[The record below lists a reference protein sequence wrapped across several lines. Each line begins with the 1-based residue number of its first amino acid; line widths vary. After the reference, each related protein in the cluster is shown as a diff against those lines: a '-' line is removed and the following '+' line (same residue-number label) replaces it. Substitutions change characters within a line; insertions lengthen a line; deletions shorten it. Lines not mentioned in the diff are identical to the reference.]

1 MKTNPS
7 FRRTKIVSTLGPASS
22 SLATIRALLESG
34 VDAVRLNFSHGDHA
48 THHRMVA
55 LVRRASREV
64 GKPVPIIQDLQGPR
78 LRLGLIPGDSMNL
91 KKGSRLTVTSG
102 SSGRARGV
110 GAGTLSVSPAISFQG
125 MRRGH
130 RVLIGDGGVVLKITA
145 AKPREIG
152 CVVARGGSIRSRQ
165 GVNLPDGKAALPSLT
180 AKDVS
185 DLKFGLAEGVD
196 FVALS
201 FVRSA
206 ADIHALRR
214 HLDGTGIGVIAKIET
229 QEALCEI
236 DKILEATDVILVARG
251 DLASEVTISEVPI
264 VQKFLIE
271 QSNLQAK
278 PVITATQ
285 MLESM
290 MTNPQPTRAEASD
303 VANAVLD
310 GSDAVMLSGETAM
323 GKYPVETVRT
333 MRSIVTSAETAHA
346 QAWIRPKPTLEPAPH
361 IDETIAYLAASA
373 AHNLSAAAII
383 TFTIS
388 GSTALRVAK
397 FRPLVP
403 IVAVT
408 PSAQTMM
415 RLGLSYGTTCVRI
428 GKVRDTDTMIR
439 TAIEA
444 AHGRGI
450 VKKGDLVVVT
460 AGVPV
465 YRKGTTNLV
474 KLEVVP

>member
-1 MKTNPS
+1 MSSSRS

-22 SLATIRALLESG
+22 SARTIRALLEAG
-34 VDAVRLNFSHGDHA
+34 VDVVRLNFSHGDHA
-48 THHRMVA
+48 THHRVVG
-55 LVRRASREV
+55 LVRRASRQL
-64 GKPVPIIQDLQGPR
+64 GKPIPIIQDLQGPR
-78 LRLGLIPGDSMNL
+78 LRLGVLPHDIVL
-91 KKGSRLTVTSG
+91 KKGSRLTLTA
-102 SSGRARGV
+102 GRPGPNAI
-110 GAGTLSVSPAISFQG
+110 TISPAISFRG

-130 RVLIGDGGVVLKITA
+130 RVLIGDGGVVLKVSGA
-145 AKPREIG
+145 SGRDLS
-152 CVVARGGSIRSRQ
+152 CVVSRGGSIRSRQ

-185 DLKFGLAEGVD
+185 DLKFGLSEGVD
-196 FVALS
+196 FIALS

-206 ADIHALRR
+206 ADIHALRK
-214 HLDGTGIGVIAKIET
+214 HLEGTGVGIVAKIET
-229 QEALCEI
+229 QEALCDIEAII
-236 DKILEATDVILVARG
+236 DATDVILVARG
-251 DLASEVTISEVPI
+251 DLASEVSISEVPI

-271 QSNLQAK
+271 QSNLRAK

-290 MTNPQPTRAEASD
+290 INNPQPTRAEASD

-310 GSDAVMLSGETAM
+310 GSDAVMLSGETAV

-333 MRSIVTSAETAHA
+333 MRSIVTSAETAHD
-346 QAWIRPKPTLEPAPH
+346 QAWIRPRAQLEPAPH
-361 IDETIAYLAASA
+361 IDETIAFLASSA
-373 AHNLSAAAII
+373 AHTLNAAAII

-408 PSAQTMM
+408 PSAATMM
-415 RLGLSYGTTCVRI
+415 RLGLCYGTTCVQI
-428 GKVRDTDTMIR
+428 GKVSDTDTMIQ
-439 TAIEA
+439 TAIRA
-444 AHGRGI
+444 VHGQGL

-465 YRKGTTNLV
+465 YRKGKTNLV
-474 KLEVVP
+474 KLEVVA

>member
-1 MKTNPS
+1 MKTSPS

-22 SLATIRALLESG
+22 TPEIIRALLESG

-48 THHRMVA
+48 THHRMVG
-55 LVRRASREV
+55 LVRQASRQV
-64 GKPVPIIQDLQGPR
+64 GRPVPIIQDLQGPR
-78 LRLGLIPGDSMNL
+78 LRLGVLPQDSVVL
-91 KKGSRLTVTSG
+91 KKGSKIGVTVG
-102 SSGRARGV
+102 SPGQ
-110 GAGTLSVSPAISFQG
+110 GAISVSPAISFRG

-130 RVLIGDGGVVLKITA
+130 RILIGDGGVVLKITA
-145 AKPREIG
+145 VSPRELA

-180 AKDVS
+180 AKDVA
-185 DLKFGLAEGVD
+185 DLKFGLREGVD

-206 ADIHALRR
+206 ADILALRK
-214 HLDGTGIGVIAKIET
+214 HLEGTGVGVIAKIET

-236 DKILEATDVILVARG
+236 DEIIDATDVILVARG

-271 QSNLQAK
+271 QSNLRAK

-290 MTNPQPTRAEASD
+290 ISNPQPTRAEASD

-323 GKYPVETVRT
+323 GKYPVETVRI
-333 MRSIVTSAETAHA
+333 MRSIVTATETAHE
-346 QAWIRPKPTLEPAPH
+346 QAWIRPKPPLEPAPH
-361 IDETIAYLAASA
+361 IDETIAYLASSA
-373 AHNLSAAAII
+373 AHSLNAAAII
-383 TFTIS
+383 TFTMS

-415 RLGLSYGTTCVRI
+415 RLGLSYGTTCVQI
-428 GKVRDTDTMIR
+428 GKVRDTDTMIQ
-439 TAIEA
+439 TAIHA
-444 AHGRGI
+444 VHARGI

-465 YRKGTTNLV
+465 YRKGKTNLV
-474 KLEVVP
+474 KLEVVS

>member
-1 MKTNPS
+1 MMGSLS

-22 SLATIRALLESG
+22 SLATIRAMLESG
-34 VDAVRLNFSHGDHA
+34 VDVVRLNFSHGDHA
-48 THHRMVA
+48 DHHRMVA
-55 LVRRASREV
+55 LVRRAARQA
-64 GKPVPIIQDLQGPR
+64 GKAVPIIQDLQGPR
-78 LRLGLIPGDSMNL
+78 LRLGVLAEGSL
-91 KKGSRLTVTSG
+91 ALRKGSRLVLTAQTSR
-102 SSGRARGV
+102 RAAAGV
-110 GAGTLSVSPAISFQG
+110 IPISPAISFKG

-130 RVLIGDGGVVLKITA
+130 RVVIGDSGVVLKITA
-145 AKPREIG
+145 AGSRELA

-180 AKDVS
+180 AKDLA
-185 DLKFGLAEGVD
+185 DLRFGLREGVD

-206 ADIHALRR
+206 ADIDALRK
-214 HLDGTGIGVIAKIET
+214 HLAGTGVGIIAKIET
-229 QEALCEI
+229 QEALCDI
-236 DKILEATDVILVARG
+236 DKIIDATDVVLVARG

-271 QSNLQAK
+271 QANLRAK

-290 MTNPQPTRAEASD
+290 MASPQPTRAEASD

-310 GSDAVMLSGETAM
+310 GTDAVMLSGETAM

-333 MRSIVTSAETAHA
+333 MRSIVTSAETAYD
-346 QAWIRPKPTLEPAPH
+346 QAWIRRKPPLEPTPQ
-361 IDETIAYLAASA
+361 IDETIAYLASTA

-383 TFTIS
+383 TFTMS

-415 RLGLSYGTTCVRI
+415 RLGLCYGTTCVEI
-428 GKVRDTDTMIR
+428 DEVKDTDTMIK
-439 TAIEA
+439 TAIQA
-444 AHGRGI
+444 ARTRGI
-450 VKKGDLVVVT
+450 VKRGDLVVVT

-465 YRKGTTNLV
+465 YRKGKTNLV
-474 KLEVVP
+474 KLEIVA